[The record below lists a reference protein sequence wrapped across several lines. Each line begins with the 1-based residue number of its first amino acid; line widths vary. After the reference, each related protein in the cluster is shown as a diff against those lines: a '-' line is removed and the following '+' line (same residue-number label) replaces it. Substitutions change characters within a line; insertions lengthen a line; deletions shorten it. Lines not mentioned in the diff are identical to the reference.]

1 MEVTLIFLSLI
12 IQIVLGVNHKIINGA
27 LARDGQ
33 FPHMVQISIRT
44 AESTQY
50 CGGTLIND
58 QWVLT
63 VIFFYQNGVKDFLEK
78 L

>member
-1 MEVTLIFLSLI
+1 MELTLILLSLI
-12 IQIVLGVNHKIINGA
+12 IQQTFCVSHKIINGD

-44 AESTQY
+44 TESTQY
-50 CGGTLIND
+50 CGGTLISD

-63 VIFFYQNGVKDFLEK
+63 VNFCDNYFQGVDT
-78 L
+78 